1 MNFLTVLL
9 AVFDFFIFIA
19 QSTTTLGLVFFF
31 FFNIRWLRLDKL
43 SLASN
48 CSLLK
53 QDFVKT
59 ECCLS
64 LSTSA
69 VFFILIERKSL
80 LSACT
85 FMWGFQVAQC

>member
-9 AVFDFFIFIA
+9 AVFDFFYLYCSKHYYFRT
-19 QSTTTLGLVFFF
+19 SLFFF
-31 FFNIRWLRLDKL
+31 FIRWLRLDKL

-48 CSLLK
+48 CSLSK
-53 QDFVKT
+53 QDFIKT

-69 VFFILIERKSL
+69 IFFILIERKSL
-80 LSACT
+80 LSACSVL
-85 FMWGFQVAQC
+85 WGFQVAQC